1 MCFRGI
7 VCVIAIP
14 VKSPAEA
21 GLFTRVLP
29 GLATVPIVH
38 FLLRP
43 VFCITVPFLKFS
55 LQLVPLASDD
65 IEVII
70 GQFSPLLLH
79 LAFDLLPVSFDTIPV
94 RGYLLQYENT

>member
-1 MCFRGI
+1 MP
-7 VCVIAIP
+7 A
-14 VKSPAEA
+14 KSPAEA
-21 GLFTRVLP
+21 GLSIGELP
-29 GLATVPIVH
+29 GLATVPVVH

-43 VFCITVPFLKFS
+43 VFRITIPFLKFS
-55 LQLVPLASDD
+55 LQLVLLASDD

-79 LAFDLLPVSFDTIPV
+79 LALDLLPIPFDTIPV